1 MPALFTD
8 NLIEAIFREMSLDS
22 PVVKLILS
30 VQPSAVH
37 CQQQPKTFYPDLPM
51 LKNIILHFAIFC
63 YCRREGYYNSL
74 AS

>member
-51 LKNIILHFAIFC
+51 LKNIRFLNDYG

>member
-22 PVVKLILS
+22 PVVKLILP

-37 CQQQPKTFYPDLPM
+37 CQQQPNTFYPDLSM
-51 LKNIILHFAIFC
+51 LKNIRFLNDYG
-63 YCRREGYYNSL
+63 YCR
-74 AS
+74 